1 MKISHAIRPPQL
13 PGGDWDQS
21 TSVATED
28 RLRVRHDDKLDALVI
43 FRLIVVKSMETT
55 LGLAL
60 GSSPGSTPGTPD
72 TFQQRYCR
80 LHNCP
85 ADSFERHIFRRAVQ
99 WPWGWLAPVCVG
111 AFPHWFRRDFRELT
125 VAGRAV
131 TLQEIKEVASEFRKG
146 HDPRE
151 ARTFVRDTLGFR
163 ISGRKLMAEAQRV
176 WKAASE

>member
-1 MKISHAIRPPQL
+1 
-13 PGGDWDQS
+13 
-21 TSVATED
+21 
-28 RLRVRHDDKLDALVI
+28 
-43 FRLIVVKSMETT
+43 MENT
-55 LGLAL
+55 LGQAL
-60 GSSPGSTPGTPD
+60 SSSPSSSPATAD

-80 LHNCP
+80 WHGCT
-85 ADSFERHIFRRAVQ
+85 ADAFERHIFRRAVQ
-99 WPWGWLAPVCVG
+99 WPWGWLAPVFVR

-151 ARTFVRDTLGFR
+151 SRTFVRDTLGFR

-176 WKAASE
+176 WKTAST